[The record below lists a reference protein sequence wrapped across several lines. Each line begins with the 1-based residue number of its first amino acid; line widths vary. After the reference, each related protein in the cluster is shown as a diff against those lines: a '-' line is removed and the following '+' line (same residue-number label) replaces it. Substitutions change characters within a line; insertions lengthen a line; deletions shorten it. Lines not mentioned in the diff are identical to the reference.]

1 MLRVGEKQELEVVK
15 KVDFGIYLAEV
26 PEGAAEG
33 GSLLN
38 SRVEV
43 REGGSLRNSRMEVR
57 EAGSVRGKHT
67 SGGGAGG
74 LSGKENQERVL
85 LPKKEVPEGTAVGD
99 RLQVFLYRDSK
110 DRMIATRREPMLT
123 VGKFGVLKVSEVA
136 KIGAFLDWGLEKDLL
151 LPFHEQTAKVRQGEE
166 CLVALYVD
174 KSGRLCAT
182 MRVYP
187 YLYRNSPYAMNDEV
201 SGRVYELSENFGTF
215 VAVDDKYS
223 ALIPR
228 REGASGLK
236 VGDRIRARV
245 TGVKE
250 DGKLDLSVRD
260 KAYLQMDEDA
270 EMVMGVIEE
279 YAGVLPFDDRV
290 DPEIIR
296 REFGLSKNAF
306 KRAVG
311 RLMKQG
317 RVEIRDR
324 RIYKL

>member
-1 MLRVGEKQELEVVK
+1 MLRVGEKQELTVVK
-15 KVDFGIYLAEV
+15 KTDFGIYLAENQ
-26 PEGAAEG
+26 EEE
-33 GSLLN
+33 SF
-38 SRVEV
+38 
-43 REGGSLRNSRMEVR
+43 
-57 EAGSVRGKHT
+57 
-67 SGGGAGG
+67 
-74 LSGKENQERVL
+74 SGKKVSGEGEGTPRLGRRVPDGHGKNQQPKRRDSDASEKVL
-85 LPKKEVPEGTAVGD
+85 LPKKEVPEGTQTGD
-99 RLQVFLYRDSK
+99 RLTVFLYRDSS
-110 DRMIATRREPMLT
+110 DRLIATRREPMLT
-123 VGKFGVLKVSEVA
+123 VGKFAVLKVKEVA

-151 LPFHEQTAKVRQGEE
+151 LPFHEQTVKVKEGEE
-166 CLVALYVD
+166 CLAALYVD
-174 KSGRLCAT
+174 RSGRLCAT

-187 YLYRNSPYAMNDEV
+187 YLYHNSPYNPGDEV
-201 SGRVYELSENFGTF
+201 SGRVYETSGNFGTF

-223 ALIPR
+223 GLIPR
-228 REGASGLK
+228 REGETGLK
-236 VGDRIRARV
+236 PGDRIHARV

-250 DGKLDLSVRD
+250 DGKLDLSVRE

>member
-1 MLRVGEKQELEVVK
+1 MLRVGEKQELTVVK
-15 KVDFGIYLAEV
+15 RTEFGIYLADDQESEEQV
-26 PEGAAEG
+26 HPREKG
-33 GSLLN
+33 GS
-38 SRVEV
+38 E
-43 REGGSLRNSRMEVR
+43 EE
-57 EAGSVRGKHT
+57 ESVRSRKTDGSKREERVRPRKT
-67 SGGGAGG
+67 E
-74 LSGKENQERVL
+74 LSEREEKVL
-85 LPKKEVPEGTAVGD
+85 LPKKEVPEGTKTGD
-99 RLQVFLYRDSK
+99 RMLVFLYRDSQ
-110 DRMIATRREPMLT
+110 DRLIATRREPMLT
-123 VGKFGVLKVSEVA
+123 VGRFAVLKVKEVA

-151 LPFHEQTAKVRQGEE
+151 LPFHEQTAKVKEGED
-166 CLVALYVD
+166 CLAALYVD

-187 YLYRNSPYAMNDEV
+187 YLYHNSPYAPGDEV
-201 SGRVYELSENFGTF
+201 SGRVYETSGNFGTF

-223 ALIPR
+223 GLIPR
-228 REGASGLK
+228 REGDPGLK
-236 VGDRIRARV
+236 PGDRIRARV

-250 DGKLDLSVRD
+250 DGKLDLSVRE

-290 DPEIIR
+290 DPDIIR